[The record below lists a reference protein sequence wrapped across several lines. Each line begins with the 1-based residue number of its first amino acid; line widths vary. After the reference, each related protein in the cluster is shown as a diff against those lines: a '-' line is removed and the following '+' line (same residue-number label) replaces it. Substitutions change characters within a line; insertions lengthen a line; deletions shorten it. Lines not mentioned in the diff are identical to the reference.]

1 MSFLRARR
9 FIAGAVIAL
18 FAAAATHASA
28 KVITLDA
35 TLDLTK
41 ALTNAHGVLAGEVY
55 GWGAALPLSATV
67 EVAVGDTFNYN
78 LRFAGD
84 QALHIQ
90 DFWIINPNVWTPGYG
105 QISAATVIGTID
117 FIAPDG
123 SIVASGAKTSN
134 EGAANNIGQF
144 LPSIYFSLLPSDF
157 TMIGFNYSEI
167 VVDYDNKFQKKTFNG
182 PSLHMTYEFG
192 EIVSVAR
199 VPEAPTWT
207 MMLTLFG
214 VAAGV
219 AARARRVAWRTK
231 CSK

>member
-1 MSFLRARR
+1 MGFLRARR
-9 FIAGAVIAL
+9 FIASVGLAL
-18 FAAAATHASA
+18 FAAAPLPASA

-41 ALTNAHGVLAGEVY
+41 ALTSVHGVLAGEVY
-55 GWGAALPLSATV
+55 GWGAALPLSPTV

-90 DFWIINPNVWTPGYG
+90 TFWIIHPDVWTPGYG
-105 QISAATVIGTID
+105 QISATSIIGTID

-123 SIVASGAKTSN
+123 SIVATGAKTSN
-134 EGAANNIGQF
+134 EGAVQYIGQF
-144 LPSIYFSLLPSDF
+144 LPSGFFSLLPNDF

-207 MMLTLFG
+207 VMLAVLGMT
-214 VAAGV
+214 AGV
-219 AARARRVAWRTK
+219 AVHRRRRST
-231 CSK
+231 